1 MEVLSALTGGR
12 LAAAVRSSAG
22 GQCECSEAEAGQ
34 AQGLAAGD
42 ARDGAPGGEVE
53 SGVHGGFLS
62 GVRDS
67 VVGRGRDWRI
77 SP

>member
-1 MEVLSALTGGR
+1 MEVLSALAGGC
-12 LAAAVRSSAG
+12 LAAVVRSSAG
-22 GQCECSEAEAGQ
+22 GEGECSEAEAGQ
-34 AQGLAAGD
+34 AQGLAAGH
-42 ARDGAPGGEVE
+42 ARYGAPGGEVE

-67 VVGRGRDWRI
+67 DVGRGRGGRI